1 MQWTVEKVVSDLF
14 IAWFGSKPDSITALP
29 PSGSN
34 RQYFRVRV
42 GAKSVI
48 AAFNPDERENKAFL
62 TLSAHFNQLGLPVP
76 RVLAED
82 TNMHCYLLSDLG
94 DQTLFSLL
102 PHQKE
107 QVDLGPDVMLLYK
120 KVIAW
125 LPSFQIDGAKDL
137 DFSIC
142 YPRHAFDRHSMM
154 WDLNYFKYYFLK
166 ISGVRF
172 DEQLLEEDFERF
184 VNDLL
189 NVDANFFL
197 YRDFQSRNIMIHDGK
212 PWFIDYQGG
221 RKGPLAYDI
230 ASLLFDAKANI
241 PFHQRELLLDYYMD
255 QIEKRIKLD
264 RDQFRH
270 NFYHFVLMR
279 ILQALGTYGFRGGV
293 EKKTLFLQSVPFA
306 LNNLQW
312 LVSHDLLPEN
322 IPHLKSLIQKISQT
336 SPADILPP
344 PEEGLRVKVCSFSY
358 KNGIP
363 ADNSGNGGGFV
374 FDCRALP
381 NPGRMNEYKSQNGK
395 DEAVIRFLEN
405 IDQVNQFMD
414 AAGNLVMPAV
424 QNYLER
430 KFNSLVVCFGCT
442 GGQHR
447 SVYCAERMTAQL
459 KKQFPDALVELEH
472 FEAENWPATDKKLL
486 TNQQS

>member
-1 MQWTVEKVVSDLF
+1 MQWTVEKVVADLF
-14 IAWFGSKPDSITALP
+14 SAWYGNNPESITPLP

-34 RQYFRVRV
+34 RQYFRVK
-42 GAKSVI
+42 ADKTSVI

-62 TLSAHFNQLGLPVP
+62 MLSAHFNQLGLPVP

-82 TNMHCYLLSDLG
+82 TNMHCYLLTDLG
-94 DQTLFSLL
+94 DTTLFSLL
-102 PHQKE
+102 PHKKE
-107 QVDLGPDVMLLYK
+107 QVDFGPDLMLLYQ
-120 KVIAW
+120 KVIKL
-125 LPSFQIDGAKDL
+125 LPAFQIDGAKGL

-142 YPRHAFDRHSMM
+142 YPRYAFDRHSMM

-172 DEQLLEEDFERF
+172 DEQLLEEDFEQL
-184 VNDLL
+184 VNNLMRE
-189 NVDANFFL
+189 DANFFL
-197 YRDFQSRNIMIHDGK
+197 YRDFQSRNIMIHKGG

-241 PFHQRELLLDYYMD
+241 PNHQREELLEYYMD
-255 QIEKRIKLD
+255 QIEKRIAID
-264 RDQFRH
+264 RDDFRRS
-270 NFYHFVLMR
+270 FYHFVLMR

-306 LNNLQW
+306 LNNLRW
-312 LVSHDLLPEN
+312 LISKNLLPED
-322 IPHLKSLIQKISQT
+322 IPHLASLIQVISET
-336 SPADILPP
+336 EPAEILPP
-344 PEEGLRVKVCSFSY
+344 PEKGLRVKVCSFSY

-381 NPGRMNEYKSQNGK
+381 NPGRLNEYKELTGK
-395 DEAVIRFLEN
+395 DEPVIQFLKKDDRVKQF
-405 IDQVNQFMD
+405 IDS
-414 AAGNLVMPAV
+414 AGGLIIPAV
-424 QNYLER
+424 RNYRER
-430 KFNSLVVCFGCT
+430 GFNSLVVCFGCT

-447 SVYCAERMTAQL
+447 SVYCAETLTGQL
-459 KKQFPDALVELEH
+459 KEQFPDIQIELEH
-472 FEAENWPATDKKLL
+472 FEAPNWPTSDKALL
-486 TNQQS
+486 TNQ